1 MTVSEK
7 EKKEFIR
14 LDYKGKHALLFENFK
29 LLKGTIDS
37 NSRKA
42 YISDLEELIKFEIEN
57 GINPNYISDLNIT
70 PVIAAASIGNV
81 AVMKKLIEKG
91 GSVNY
96 FIPKSKHT
104 PLFLASNKGHFEM
117 VKLLVE
123 NGANIDFQ
131 QKDGYTALYIAANNN
146 EEKIVKYLI
155 EKGANYHIKDDKGLT
170 VKDIAEG
177 SVYSIINSAIKS
189 KELMQGSIDSTIK
202 SEGLELEYVAYENFI
217 NLKDKQAS
225 LGGQYK
231 GKIGELNGEKFI
243 IKPMI
248 AEEYFATRLLN
259 HLNPELFQNLVLVV
273 QDNANFS
280 KLNKAS
286 TILTANKFI
295 KSFVPMTRID
305 TYGDSSEEMYLY
317 ITLIANYGINMGL
330 GDDLSYDNY
339 GYVIDNY
346 GKKKAFVLDHE
357 LAFNRLGESY
367 YGLSNILYPIDHES
381 AIIEDKMWKDTIS
394 KKDPSLISK
403 FTKHCS
409 KIFDNC
415 KSAEITS
422 AIKKMHSEVQSREVE
437 LHAFF
442 DMKSVK
448 DIIQKDEDASY
459 PRIHYHSYEDVV
471 EFTKTLSEIV
481 DMFDSAKVDL

>member
-14 LDYKGKHALLFENFK
+14 LDYKGKHALLFENLK
-29 LLKGTIDS
+29 LLKGAIDS

-57 GINPNYISDLNIT
+57 GIDPNYALGNSVT
-70 PVIAAASIGNV
+70 PMIFAANIGNV
-81 AVMKKLIEKG
+81 AIMKKLIEKG
-91 GSVNY
+91 GNVNC
-96 FIPKSKHT
+96 FIPQSKNT
-104 PLFLASNKGHFEM
+104 PLLLASNKGHFEM
-117 VKLLVE
+117 VKLLIE

-155 EKGANYHIKDDKGLT
+155 EKGANYHIRDYQGLT
-170 VKDIAEG
+170 AKDRAEG
-177 SVYSIINSAIKS
+177 GSYSIINSTIKS
-189 KELMQGSIDSTIK
+189 KE
-202 SEGLELEYVAYENFI
+202 LELEYVAYENFI
-217 NLKDKQAS
+217 NLKDKQKL

-231 GKIGELNGEKFI
+231 GEIGELNGETFV

-273 QDNANFS
+273 QDNANSS
-280 KLNKAS
+280 KLNKVN

-305 TYGDSSEEMYLY
+305 TYGDSPEEMYLY

-357 LAFNRLGESY
+357 IAFNRLGESY
-367 YGLSNILYPIDHES
+367 YGLSNILYPIDHKS
-381 AIIEDKMWKDTIS
+381 AIIEDKMWKDTVS
-394 KKDPSLISK
+394 KKELSFISK

-409 KIFDNC
+409 KIFSNC
-415 KSAEITS
+415 KSAKITS
-422 AIKKMHSEVQSREVE
+422 AIKKMHSEVLSREVE

-442 DMKSVK
+442 DMKSIK

-471 EFTKTLSEIV
+471 KFTETLSEIV
-481 DMFDSAKVDL
+481 DRFDSTKVDL